1 MPAETVESLSIL
13 VTVDEPAAD
22 ATPPGTRGLLGRR
35 DSEVGVREVPVAI
48 LRDNLRRTV
57 DGLRALFEE
66 IAAEGGPLPLKEA
79 QISFEVTASGGVN
92 VLGTSAQASGTGA
105 ITLTFGR

>member
-22 ATPPGTRGLLGRR
+22 ATPPGTRGLLGRH
-35 DSEVGVREVPVAI
+35 DSEVGVREVGVREVGVREVPVAI

-66 IAAEGGPLPLKEA
+66 IAAEGGPC
-79 QISFEVTASGGVN
+79 
-92 VLGTSAQASGTGA
+92 
-105 ITLTFGR
+105 R